1 MPGHPDIPDFPDIRS
16 NYVGAITGHGELI
29 AVLPLLLG
37 YRPVNS
43 LIVVTFTGSTQTMSG
58 FLRDGLPAP
67 QDVPVLVAQLRDTL
81 AASDVAEVSPVV
93 LGGGLPSRFGP
104 LPQWGLVH
112 ALTIELRAA
121 GITVRH
127 PVWAASTD
135 HAAPWR
141 CYRVCRCGGAIPALD
156 TSPVA
161 AELIM
166 AGATISD
173 SRELLANTL
182 AADPDDQL
190 ERRAAMLHD
199 ILRSPTATELTGDT
213 GLRLVHDAIAA
224 AASIPTLPQLSDTQ
238 IVHLACALTDPAVR
252 DQCLAAAL
260 PRTPHAP
267 GSPTAS
273 DHADA
278 AERLWTALTRAV
290 PGPHRAHP
298 AFLLSMH
305 ADLGGRSVLAAIALD
320 ITLDADPHHPGAPLL
335 QSALQQGITPAQLR
349 HALHHAVTENLDD

>member
-1 MPGHPDIPDFPDIRS
+1 MSGHPDIPDIPASHI
-16 NYVGAITGHGELI
+16 GAITGFGELI

-43 LIVVTFTGSTQTMSG
+43 LVLVTFTGSTQT
-58 FLRDGLPAP
+58 LAEIIRDGLPAP
-67 QDVPVLVAQLRDTL
+67 DDVPVLVAQIRDTL
-81 AASDVAEVSPVV
+81 VANGAVAVSPVV

-104 LPQWGLVH
+104 LPQWSLIH

-135 HAAPWR
+135 QAAPWR
-141 CYRVCRCGGAIPALD
+141 CYRVCRCGSAVPALN
-156 TSPVA
+156 TSSVA

-173 SRELLANTL
+173 SRELLAATL
-182 AADPDDQL
+182 AADPNDQL
-190 ERRAAMLHD
+190 ERRAAMLDNLLH
-199 ILRSPTATELTGDT
+199 SPTATELTSDA
-213 GLRLVHDAIAA
+213 GLRLIHDAIAA
-224 AASIPTLPQLSDTQ
+224 AASIPTLPHLSDTQ
-238 IVHLACALTDPAVR
+238 VVHLACALTDPAVR

-260 PRTPHAP
+260 PTTPDTP
-267 GSPTAS
+267 GSPAAS
-273 DHADA
+273 NPADA

-305 ADLGGRSVLAAIALD
+305 AYLGGRSVLAAIALD
-320 ITLDADPHHPGAPLL
+320 ITLDADPQHPGAPLL

-349 HALHHAVTENLDD
+349 HVLQAAVTDDPDD